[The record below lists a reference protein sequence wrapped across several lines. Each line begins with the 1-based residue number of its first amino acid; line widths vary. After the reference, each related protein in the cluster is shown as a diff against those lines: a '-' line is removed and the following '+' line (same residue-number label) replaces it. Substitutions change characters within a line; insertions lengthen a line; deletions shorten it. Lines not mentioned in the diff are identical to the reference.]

1 MRCPSAH
8 WEGVNAISGAKV
20 SREEMLWPGR
30 ILSGGKRKAPKPA
43 DCVLRVNGHVLGV
56 LEAKKASKGYTSG
69 VGQAKDYAQRT
80 NARYAYSTT
89 LQSQS

>member
-1 MRCPSAH
+1 MPLRVLRLAVKKCSVP
-8 WEGVNAISGAKV
+8 VV
-20 SREEMLWPGR
+20 SCR
-30 ILSGGKRKAPKPA
+30 GGKRKAPKPA

>member
-8 WEGVNAISGAKV
+8 WEGVNAIAGAKV
-20 SREEMLWPGR
+20 SREEMLSPGR

>member
-1 MRCPSAH
+1 M
-8 WEGVNAISGAKV
+8 
-20 SREEMLWPGR
+20 
-30 ILSGGKRKAPKPA
+30 
-43 DCVLRVNGHVLGV
+43 GHVLGV